1 MSVFDLALP
10 WWQMVLRAVVVYVVL
25 LVMVR
30 VSGKR
35 SVGQFTPFD
44 MILLILLGNAVQN
57 SLIGADVSL
66 AGGLLLAGTLIA
78 LNYLVGSLA
87 ARFPRFHA
95 LVEGRPVQ
103 VITDGEVDHARL
115 RREQFSDAD
124 IAEAL
129 RRNGVASRGQ
139 VRHAWIEN
147 DGTIT
152 MVMRRSEQ

>member
-1 MSVFDLALP
+1 MLCSVLTVATGRLD
-10 WWQMVLRAVVVYVVL
+10 
-25 LVMVR
+25 
-30 VSGKR
+30 G
-35 SVGQFTPFD
+35 
-44 MILLILLGNAVQN
+44 
-57 SLIGADVSL
+57 
-66 AGGLLLAGTLIA
+66 LAGTLIA

-124 IAEAL
+124 IEEAL
-129 RRNGVASRGQ
+129 RRNGVTARGQ

-152 MVMRRSEQ
+152 MVLRRSAE